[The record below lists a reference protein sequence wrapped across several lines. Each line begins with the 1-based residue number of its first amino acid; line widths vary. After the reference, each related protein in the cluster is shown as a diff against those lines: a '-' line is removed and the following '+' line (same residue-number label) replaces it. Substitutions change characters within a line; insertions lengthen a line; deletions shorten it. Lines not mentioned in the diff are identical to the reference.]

1 MRFAAARAPPQKNR
15 MPRTFAAPRTRY
27 RASMLCF
34 IVSALG
40 GIFASGGDARAAD
53 GSNDACPALN
63 ADADDVR
70 ETYDR
75 SGRLVHQLRL
85 RHGVVVEEVAIA
97 YWGDHPMLRTERTP
111 GHERITRS
119 YFKDDQLVV
128 GECYEDGL
136 RTGYVSYRYADDHMQ
151 LMEKR
156 TLADGGFRVE
166 TTRYTYDPDGNL
178 LVTEVR
184 GPDGALIN
192 VTRAERPP
200 PAVPVVLSFLAGGSY
215 QSDTELYDFTAGI
228 GIHRRPKAYRYGSD
242 PVEVG
247 LDGTYKF
254 HRAAGLTSTDQTT
267 LRFGVDYH
275 DILPRI
281 TLFTF
286 TATDRNMPA
295 NLRLN
300 LEEAVLGI
308 KFDLVPPSKHQLDLS
323 FAPIWNFRSIVA
335 PNPAGGATDET
346 TSKLRGS
353 LRARAGLHFSTW
365 SLLDTFELLPTI
377 YGDDVANEDDF
388 WHRTVLRNTVTF
400 DVTLT
405 PRLSFREEFKYTW
418 DSAMRAQGNCPDSEN
433 PLCLGYAF
441 TSTTA
446 LSVNLEL

>member
-1 MRFAAARAPPQKNR
+1 
-15 MPRTFAAPRTRY
+15 
-27 RASMLCF
+27 MLCC
-34 IVSALG
+34 VLSALG
-40 GIFASGGDARAAD
+40 GIFASASDARAAD
-53 GSNDACPALN
+53 GSNDACPAHN

-70 ETYDR
+70 ETYDPR
-75 SGRLVHQLRL
+75 GRLVHQLRL
-85 RHGVVVEEVAIA
+85 KQAVVVEEVAIT
-97 YWGDHPMLRTERTP
+97 YTGDHPTLRTERTP
-111 GHERITRS
+111 GHQRIARS
-119 YFKDDQLVV
+119 YFDGDAIVV
-128 GECYEDGL
+128 GECHEDGQ
-136 RTGYVSYRYADDHMQ
+136 RTGYVSYRYADDHVT

-156 TLADGGFRVE
+156 TLGDGVFRVE

-184 GPDGALIN
+184 GPDGSVVS

-200 PAVPVVLSFLAGGSY
+200 AAVPVVLSLLGGGSY
-215 QSDTELYDFTAGI
+215 QSDTELYDFTAGL
-228 GIHRRPKAYRYGSD
+228 GIHRRPKAHRYGSD

-247 LDGTYKF
+247 LDAMYKF
-254 HRAAGLTSTDQTT
+254 HRAAGVTSTDQTT

-308 KFDLVPPSKHQLDLS
+308 KFDLVPPGKPQLDVS
-323 FAPIWNFRSIVA
+323 FAPVWNFRSILA
-335 PNPAGGATDET
+335 PNPTGGGAADET

-377 YGDDVANEDDF
+377 FGDDVASEDDF

-405 PRLSFREEFKYTW
+405 RRLSFHEEFKYTW
-418 DSAMRAQGNCPDSEN
+418 DSAMRAQASCPDSEN

-441 TSTTA
+441 ASTTA

>member
-1 MRFAAARAPPQKNR
+1 MRFAAASAPPQNGG
-15 MPRTFAAPRTRY
+15 MPRTFAAHRTRH
-27 RASMLCF
+27 RTSMLCF
-34 IVSALG
+34 VVSALG
-40 GIFASGGDARAAD
+40 GIFASSGAARAAD

-85 RHGVVVEEVAIA
+85 EHGAVVQETAIT
-97 YWGDHPMLRTERTP
+97 YRGDHPTLRTERTP
-111 GHERITRS
+111 GHERITKS
-119 YFKDDQLVV
+119 YFEGDELVV
-128 GECYEDGL
+128 GECYEDGQ
-136 RTGYVSYRYADDHMQ
+136 RTGYVSYRYADDHVQ

-156 TLADGGFRVE
+156 TLTGGGFRVE
-166 TTRYTYDPDGNL
+166 TTRYSYDPDGNL
-178 LVTEVR
+178 LFTEVR
-184 GPDGALIN
+184 GPDGGLIS
-192 VTRAERPP
+192 VTRAERLPS
-200 PAVPVVLSFLAGGSY
+200 AVPVLLSFLAGGSY
-215 QSDTELYDFTAGI
+215 QSDTQLYDFMGGI
-228 GIHRRPKAYRYGSD
+228 GIHRRPKAYRYGTD

-254 HRAAGLTSTDQTT
+254 HRAARVTSTDQTT

-275 DILPRI
+275 DIVPRI

-286 TATDRNMPA
+286 TSTDRNMPA

-308 KFDLVPPSKHQLDLS
+308 KFDLVPPGKYQLDLS
-323 FAPIWNFRSIVA
+323 FAPVWNFRSIVD
-335 PNPAGGATDET
+335 PNQMGAATDET

-365 SLLDTFELLPTI
+365 SLLDTFEFLPTI
-377 YGDDVANEDDF
+377 YGDDVASEDDF
-388 WHRTVLRNTVTF
+388 WHRTVVRNTVTF

-405 PRLSFREEFKYTW
+405 KRLSFREEFKYTW
-418 DSAMRAQGNCPDSEN
+418 DSAMRAQATCPDSEN

-441 TSTTA
+441 ASTTA